1 MATPNAV
8 AAGGVRGARGGVPE
22 LLFAPDARYTLRKA
36 RSRFMFWLV
45 AVAALLGVAVLWI
58 ILAYVFIRGVA
69 ALDLAFFTQRPLPY
83 GEVGGGVGPAIV
95 GSLILMGVSSLIGV
109 PIGVG
114 AAIYLSE
121 YGQGRFAS
129 AVRFSCDLIAGMPS
143 IVIGVFVWAW
153 LVRTWWATTPAWPG
167 RWPWP

>member
-1 MATPNAV
+1 MATPTLSLQEE
-8 AAGGVRGARGGVPE
+8 AGAPGGGVPE

-45 AVAALLGVAVLWI
+45 AAAALLGVSVLWI

-114 AAIYLSE
+114 AGIYLSE
-121 YGQGRFAS
+121 YGRGASPAPSAS
-129 AVRFSCDLIAGMPS
+129 ARTSSPGCRPS
-143 IVIGVFVWAW
+143 SSASSSGPGWCAP
-153 LVRTWWATTPAWPG
+153 WWATSPAWPG